1 MKPDREQ
8 HREVYRAARERLSCL
23 NDRLTEP
30 ERDAILREAMRT
42 ATRREQRWFFMSLIG
57 GGLLFVVF
65 DALAGLSRFGSIAL
79 ALSFFAPAVLNAF
92 AARNNRLHHIGK
104 EVMRVLA
111 RKGIRPPVCVGC
123 GHAIDR
129 FESDVCTEC
138 GCGLVRFEKPSA

>member
-1 MKPDREQ
+1 MKHDRDPY
-8 HREVYRAARERLSCL
+8 REVYRAARERLSCL

-30 ERDAILREAMRT
+30 ERDAILREAVRT

-65 DALAGLSRFGSIAL
+65 DALAGLNRIGSVAL
-79 ALSFFAPAVLNAF
+79 ALSFFALAVLNAF
-92 AARNNRLHHIGK
+92 AARNNRLNHIGK

-123 GHAIDR
+123 GHDIDR
-129 FESDVCTEC
+129 LESDVCTEC
-138 GCGLVRFEKPSA
+138 GCGMVRIEKPSA